1 MPEEMTFDSAAGAL
15 SEAANAPEPA
25 SPGFENVA
33 PPATSAPAPPATPE
47 VDGTTAPTAPDPFTN
62 LDPNSLSPEL
72 QAQYRNMQADY
83 TRKTQ
88 ELSQRFDGIDPDRAR
103 QSLDFIEALETD
115 PNFVVTVH
123 AQLSKALE
131 DAGMS
136 PQQAAASAASAIE
149 EQASQGGDQ
158 SEFGEPDSGLAKE
171 VAELRQWKDQQEAQQ
186 YESNL
191 AAHLQRQEMGIR
203 QSDPSLTEPEI
214 DRIYELAFAHGGDL
228 TKAHS
233 SYTSWKND
241 VMSNYIERK
250 AEMPNVSVPDSTGFA
265 QTPRASFTFDEGH
278 EAAKAHLANVL
289 ANS

>member
-1 MPEEMTFDSAAGAL
+1 MSFDDAAGAL
-15 SEAANAPEPA
+15 QSAANAPEPA
-25 SPGFENVA
+25 TPGFENVVS
-33 PPATSAPAPPATPE
+33 PATSEPAPSTEAE
-47 VDGTTAPTAPDPFTN
+47 GTTTPDSFTN
-62 LDPNSLSPEL
+62 LDVSTLSPEL

-88 ELSQRFDGIDPDRAR
+88 ELSTRYEGIDPDRAR

-136 PQQAAASAASAIE
+136 PAQAAASAASAIQ
-149 EQASQGGDQ
+149 EQASLGGDDPN
-158 SEFGEPDSGLAKE
+158 EFGEPDSGLAKE
-171 VAELRQWKDQQEAQQ
+171 VAELRQWKEAQEAQQ

-203 QSDPSLTEPEI
+203 QADPSLTEPEF

-228 TKAHS
+228 VKAHA
-233 SYTSWKND
+233 SYSAWKND
-241 VMSNYIERK
+241 VLSGYIDRK
-250 AEMPNVSVPDSTGFA
+250 AEVPNIGVPDSTGFA
-265 QTPRASFTFDEGH
+265 QTPRTAFSFDEGH
-278 EAAKAHLANVL
+278 EAAKQHLAQVL